1 MDCRS
6 VVVETKRADREE
18 EMKKAIVIYTTK
30 RGSTKQY
37 AEWIAEDLGCEAV
50 PLADLRMKEINLYEY
65 DCIIYGGWI
74 RGSGIVDF
82 DKFGKL
88 LDGEL
93 MQRLIVFGV
102 GMADETADNYAQVW
116 GYSIG
121 KLDPKN
127 ENRSIMYILGGRY
140 DPSTVQGMDKFLMK
154 VMKTVLISGSTPEA
168 KSRANFMKDRIENGV
183 DMVHR
188 DNIQSLVRDAKKK
201 LEG

>member
-1 MDCRS
+1 MS
-6 VVVETKRADREE
+6 
-18 EMKKAIVIYTTK
+18 KKAIVIYTSK

-37 AEWIAEDLGCEAV
+37 AEWIAGDLGCEAV
-50 PLADLRMKEINLYEY
+50 AFADPRMKDINLYEY

-88 LDGEL
+88 LDAEL
-93 MQRLIVFGV
+93 MQKLIVFGV

-127 ENRSIMYILGGRY
+127 ENRSILYILGGRY
-140 DPSTVQGMDKFLMK
+140 DPAAVQGMDKFLMK
-154 VMKTVLISGSTPEA
+154 VMKTVLISGSTPDA
-168 KSRANFMKDRIENGV
+168 RSRANFMKDRIENGV
-183 DMVHR
+183 DMVFR
-188 DNIQSLVRDAKKK
+188 DNIQSLVKDARKK
-201 LEG
+201 LEEQ

>member
-1 MDCRS
+1 
-6 VVVETKRADREE
+6 
-18 EMKKAIVIYTTK
+18 MKKAIVIYTSK

-37 AEWIAEDLGCEAV
+37 AEWIAEDLDCEAV
-50 PLADLRMKEINLYEY
+50 PLADPRMSEINLYEY

-88 LDGEL
+88 IDAEL

-102 GMADETADNYAQVW
+102 GMADETAENYTQVW

-127 ENRSIMYILGGRY
+127 ENRAILYILGGRY
-140 DPSTVQGMDKFLMK
+140 DPDAVRGMDKFLMK

-183 DMVHR
+183 DMVFR
-188 DNIQSLVRDAKKK
+188 DNIQSLVRDAMKK
-201 LEG
+201 LEK